1 MHELGVVFHCI
12 KEVNKIAAENG
23 VSRVNSVTVEIGE
36 VSTVLPDLFEDCWN
50 WAVKKETVLKDAKV
64 IIEIACKTIPPC
76 NTARPAPIAAAARHT
91 FSPATSSA
99 SNRSKSSTSE
109 SRRDRAPM
117 PPKDGF
123 SFSHGAV
130 SSVSPSFLCTFTR
143 LRRGAPLIA
152 MSARSAPV
160 GAG

>member
-64 IIEIACKTIPPC
+64 IIETLPAVTHCENCLKNYPTVQYGKTCPYC
-76 NTARPAPIAAAARHT
+76 G
-91 FSPATSSA
+91 SSETYLLTGNEL
-99 SNRSKSSTSE
+99 SIKQIE
-109 SRRDRAPM
+109 VFDE
-117 PPKDGF
+117 
-123 SFSHGAV
+123 
-130 SSVSPSFLCTFTR
+130 
-143 LRRGAPLIA
+143 
-152 MSARSAPV
+152 
-160 GAG
+160 

>member
-64 IIEIACKTIPPC
+64 IIETLPAVTHCENCLKNYPTVQYGKTCPYCGSGETYLLTGNELSIKQ
-76 NTARPAPIAAAARHT
+76 IEV
-91 FSPATSSA
+91 FD
-99 SNRSKSSTSE
+99 E
-109 SRRDRAPM
+109 
-117 PPKDGF
+117 
-123 SFSHGAV
+123 
-130 SSVSPSFLCTFTR
+130 
-143 LRRGAPLIA
+143 
-152 MSARSAPV
+152 
-160 GAG
+160 

>member
-64 IIEIACKTIPPC
+64 IIETIPAVTHC
-76 NTARPAPIAAAARHT
+76 ENCL
-91 FSPATSSA
+91 
-99 SNRSKSSTSE
+99 
-109 SRRDRAPM
+109 
-117 PPKDGF
+117 KDYPTVQYGKTCPYCGSGETYLLTGNELSIKQIEVF
-123 SFSHGAV
+123 DE
-130 SSVSPSFLCTFTR
+130 
-143 LRRGAPLIA
+143 
-152 MSARSAPV
+152 
-160 GAG
+160 

>member
-64 IIEIACKTIPPC
+64 IIETLPAVTHCENCLKNYPTVQYGKTCPYC
-76 NTARPAPIAAAARHT
+76 GSGET
-91 FSPATSSA
+91 FLLTGNELSI
-99 SNRSKSSTSE
+99 KQIE
-109 SRRDRAPM
+109 VFDE
-117 PPKDGF
+117 
-123 SFSHGAV
+123 
-130 SSVSPSFLCTFTR
+130 
-143 LRRGAPLIA
+143 
-152 MSARSAPV
+152 
-160 GAG
+160 